1 MAARLVAQPANPHA
15 GRFDRWLAASVP
27 DGTRWRLV
35 RYARLDADGKPIGT
49 PEVLHS
55 NTRPEQVVTFA
66 TEADATRV
74 ARFVNDEQY
83 PANEEATGA
92 ATPVAS

>member
-1 MAARLVAQPANPHA
+1 MAARLVPQPVNPHA
-15 GRFDRWLAASVP
+15 GRFDRWFANGVP
-27 DGTRWRLV
+27 GGTRWRLV
-35 RYARLDADGKPIGT
+35 RYAQLDAAGKPVGT

-55 NTRPEQVVTFA
+55 STRPDQVVTFA
-66 TEADATRV
+66 TEGEAARI
-74 ARFVNDEQY
+74 ARFVNDEQF